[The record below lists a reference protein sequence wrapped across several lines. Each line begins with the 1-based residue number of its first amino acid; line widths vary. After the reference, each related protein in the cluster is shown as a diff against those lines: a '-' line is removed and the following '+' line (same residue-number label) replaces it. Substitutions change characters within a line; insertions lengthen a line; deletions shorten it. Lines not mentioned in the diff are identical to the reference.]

1 MIRLDS
7 IKIEESWKR
16 ALEKEFLSLYFL
28 EIKQHY
34 ISAKSKGA
42 VIYPPANLTFNA
54 FNSTPFE
61 KVKVVLLGQDPYHN
75 PKEAMGLS
83 FSVPHGVRIPPSL
96 RNIYKELEADLGILQ
111 SKSGDL
117 SAWAREGVLL
127 LNSILSVEAHKPA
140 SHQHFGWQKFTD
152 SVIATLSKKRNGI
165 VFLLWGNYAKSKK
178 PLIDVDKHCVLEAAH
193 PSPLARSGFLGCR
206 HFSKT
211 NAYLQSVG
219 KTPINWNLNL

>member
-1 MIRLDS
+1 MIKLDS
-7 IKIEESWKR
+7 IKIEESWKKV
-16 ALEKEFLSLYFL
+16 LEKEFLSPYFL
-28 EIKQHY
+28 EIKKHY
-34 ISAKSKGA
+34 VEAKSKGA

-75 PKEAMGLS
+75 PNEAMGLS
-83 FSVPHGVRIPPSL
+83 FSVPQGVRIPPSL
-96 RNIYKELEADLGILQ
+96 RNIYRELEADLGIPQ

-140 SHQHFGWQKFTD
+140 SHQHFGWQQFTD
-152 SVIATLSKKRNGI
+152 SVIATLSKQKDGI
-165 VFLLWGNYAKSKK
+165 VFLLWGNYARSKK
-178 PLIDVDKHCVLEAAH
+178 TLIDTKRHCVLEAAH
-193 PSPLARSGFLGCR
+193 PSPLARSGFMGCK

-211 NAYLQSVG
+211 NAYLQSIG
-219 KTPINWNLNL
+219 KTPIDWNLDF

>member
-1 MIRLDS
+1 MIRLES
-7 IKIEESWKR
+7 IKIKEDWKKV
-16 ALEKEFLSLYFL
+16 LEKEFLSPYFL
-28 EIKQHY
+28 EIKRRY
-34 ISAKSKGA
+34 VEAKSKGA

-83 FSVPHGVRIPPSL
+83 FSVPQGIRIPPSL
-96 RNIYKELEADLGILQ
+96 RNIYRELEADLGILQ
-111 SKSGDL
+111 SQSGDL

-140 SHQHFGWQKFTD
+140 SHQHFGWQQFTD
-152 SVIATLSKKRNGI
+152 SVITILSKQKSGI

-178 PLIDVDKHCVLEAAH
+178 TLIDTKRHCVLEAAH
-193 PSPLARSGFLGCR
+193 PSPLARTGFIGCR

-211 NAYLQSVG
+211 NAYLQSIG
-219 KTPINWNLNL
+219 KTPINWNLN

>member
-1 MIRLDS
+1 MIKLDS
-7 IKIEESWKR
+7 IKIEESWKK
-16 ALEKEFLSLYFL
+16 ALEKEFLSPYFL
-28 EIKQHY
+28 EIKKHY
-34 ISAKSKGA
+34 VEAKSKGA

-75 PKEAMGLS
+75 PNEAMGLS
-83 FSVPHGVRIPPSL
+83 FSVPQGVRIPPSL
-96 RNIYKELEADLGILQ
+96 RNIYRELEADLGIPQ

-140 SHQHFGWQKFTD
+140 SHQHFGWQQFTD
-152 SVIATLSKKRNGI
+152 SVIATLSKQKDGI

-178 PLIDVDKHCVLEAAH
+178 TLIDTKRHCVLEAAH
-193 PSPLARSGFLGCR
+193 PSPLARSGFMGCK

-219 KTPINWNLNL
+219 KTPINWNLDF

>member
-1 MIRLDS
+1 MIKLDS
-7 IKIEESWKR
+7 IKIEESWKK
-16 ALEKEFLSLYFL
+16 ALEKEFLSPYFL
-28 EIKQHY
+28 EIKKHY
-34 ISAKSKGA
+34 VEAKSKGA

-75 PKEAMGLS
+75 PNEAMGLS
-83 FSVPHGVRIPPSL
+83 FSVPQGVRIPPSL
-96 RNIYKELEADLGILQ
+96 RNIYRELEADLGIPQ

-140 SHQHFGWQKFTD
+140 SHQHFGWQQFTD
-152 SVIATLSKKRNGI
+152 SVIATLSKQKDGI

-178 PLIDVDKHCVLEAAH
+178 TLIDTKRHCVLEAAH
-193 PSPLARSGFLGCR
+193 PSPLARSGFMGCK

-211 NAYLQSVG
+211 NTYLQSIG
-219 KTPINWNLNL
+219 KTPINWNLDF